1 LADTDTAD
9 NQALTTGGEAESRV
23 AAHHFMVGAGF
34 LVLAGEIQLLSLLSL
49 RFPDLFPIA
58 YGRLDPMANWTMW
71 IGFVVISLLGGVYY
85 VLPRLT
91 GTKLWGN
98 DLASITLIALTV
110 AVFAGLITI
119 AIGSGGGRQ
128 PFGLPWWMHIPMV
141 FLLAVPALIT
151 VATINA
157 RQEDKSY
164 VSVWFVIGA
173 VIWLP
178 LLYLAYFSGDLPYF
192 HSIAV
197 EYSSVFFSAGFVTMF
212 VFTLGTGLFYYTLVK
227 ELDISLASRQL
238 ALAGFWSLGFASVWW
253 GTAQLMFGPGPTW
266 LSGVGAALGLA
277 FPIGALANAA
287 NASLT
292 LDGSW
297 DEVRQRPDLRAGV
310 VGLYLAVGVGV
321 LAALGGFRSVA
332 AVGSLT
338 GYWEAIEYTAI
349 AGVGTL
355 LIASIAFA
363 ALPRLIGK
371 ELHANRGRSFIIL
384 TVTGSTGVLVF
395 MGAAGLISGYSWIG
409 GSNAAA
415 YVDAG
420 EGWAAG
426 LSTSVDT
433 LMLIAVGFAIV
444 TFLGQLTYAA
454 TVIGTAA
461 TGRAIAQEVLVEKE
475 EAAVE

>member
-1 LADTDTAD
+1 MADTETVD
-9 NQALTTGGEAESRV
+9 NQASPRGQEAESRV

-34 LVLAGEIQLLSLLSL
+34 LVLAGELQLLALMSL
-49 RFPDLFPIA
+49 RFADLFPIA
-58 YGRLDPMANWTMW
+58 YGRLEPMANWTMM
-71 IGFVVISLLGGVYY
+71 IGFVVISLAGGIYY

-91 GTKLWGN
+91 GAKLWGN
-98 DLASITLIALTV
+98 DLASFTLILLTV
-110 AVFAGLITI
+110 AVFVGIVTI
-119 AIGSGGGRQ
+119 AMGSGDGRQ
-128 PFGLPWWMHIPMV
+128 PFGVPWWLHIPMV
-141 FLLAVPALIT
+141 FLLAMPALIT
-151 VATINA
+151 VGSINN
-157 RQEDKSY
+157 RTEDKSF
-164 VSVWFVIGA
+164 VTLWFVIGGA
-173 VIWLP
+173 IWLP

-197 EYSSVFFSAGFVTMF
+197 EFSNVFFTAGFVTMF
-212 VFTLGTGLFYYTLVK
+212 VFTVGTGLFYYVLVK

-238 ALAGFWSLGFASVWW
+238 ATVGFWSLGFASVWW
-253 GTAQLMFGPGPTW
+253 GTAQLLFGPNPSW

-297 DEVRQRPDLRAGV
+297 GEVRERPEIRSGV
-310 VGLYLAVGVGV
+310 VGLYLGVGV
-321 LAALGGFRSVA
+321 AALAALAGFRSIASVT
-332 AVGSLT
+332 SLT
-338 GYWEAIEYTAI
+338 AFWEGIEYTAI

-355 LIASIAFA
+355 LIAGTAFS

-371 ELHANRGRSFIIL
+371 ELHRSRARSFIVL
-384 TVTGSTGVLVF
+384 TVTGSVGVLVF
-395 MGAAGLISGYSWIG
+395 MAAAGLVSGYSWVG

-426 LSTSVDT
+426 LGTSADT

-444 TFLGQLTYAA
+444 TFLGQIMYAA

-461 TGRAIAQEVLVEKE
+461 SGKAIVQEVIVEKE